1 MLKKEDHSYFALRH
15 AVYKTIR
22 QGALETLFLM
32 STQSII
38 TIEDGVISG
47 GFGSAI
53 LEFRNQHDL
62 TSSIKI
68 LGLPDSFIEH
78 GTQKELYQELG
89 LDSLGIFQTIK
100 AELN

>member
-1 MLKKEDHSYFALRH
+1 M
-15 AVYKTIR
+15 
-22 QGALETLFLM
+22 
-32 STQSII
+32 
-38 TIEDGVISG
+38 EDGVFSG

-62 TSSIKI
+62 TSSLKI
-68 LGLPDSFIEH
+68 LGLPDRFVEH